1 MPRRE
6 NPGEPQV
13 TRACYAIRAENLQL
27 TYVMQ
32 APPLVDAIT
41 EQLRRPWPDYR
52 DIGSL
57 LNAAHVLLP
66 GLDGVGYLPWRTR
79 TDTSGAM

>member
-1 MPRRE
+1 
-6 NPGEPQV
+6 
-13 TRACYAIRAENLQL
+13 
-27 TYVMQ
+27 MQ

-52 DIGSL
+52 DKGSL